1 MWIYNVGHTRFLE
14 FRNVSA
20 NLFLIFTRLWT
31 KVVVSI
37 KGSPNGKFNGYP
49 SISCNRPVHEW
60 LTDRHFIFA
69 LGLFVLISFRNLLWV
84 MWWMEESSIL
94 QDSLRPRS
102 LCKQIFEQISIDWTS
117 NQCRLQINTHN
128 STSFVSV
135 ASNSSFN
142 GLQYLLLN

>member
-1 MWIYNVGHTRFLE
+1 MWIYNVSHTRFSE

-49 SISCNRPVHEW
+49 SISCNSPVHEW
-60 LTDRHFIFA
+60 LTDRHFILA

-84 MWWMEESSIL
+84 MWWIEESNIL

-102 LCKQIFEQISIDWTS
+102 LSKQIFEQISMDWTS
-117 NQCRLQINTHN
+117 INTNCRSIHTIVHPTSVLPQILV
-128 STSFVSV
+128 STVYNISC
-135 ASNSSFN
+135 
-142 GLQYLLLN
+142 